1 MLVAYECCKIMMKK
15 SGQIAK
21 ETWCGKLGLRGE
33 GRRKQTPATPAALLA
48 DVSSSPSRRAEDALG
63 SRGQLVL
70 LPMANAMSPQTLE
83 TEAIPVHPVCRA
95 VLGMLLVSDLWS
107 ALCTCMSMCTR
118 VRKPKGDLPC

>member
-1 MLVAYECCKIMMKK
+1 MMKK

-21 ETWCGKLGLRGE
+21 ETLCGKLGLRGE
-33 GRRKQTPATPAALLA
+33 GRRKQPPATPAALLV
-48 DVSSSPSRRAEDALG
+48 DVSSSPSQRAEDALG

-70 LPMANAMSPQTLE
+70 LE
-83 TEAIPVHPVCRA
+83 TEAIPVHPVRRA
-95 VLGMLLVSDLWS
+95 VLGMVLVSDLWS